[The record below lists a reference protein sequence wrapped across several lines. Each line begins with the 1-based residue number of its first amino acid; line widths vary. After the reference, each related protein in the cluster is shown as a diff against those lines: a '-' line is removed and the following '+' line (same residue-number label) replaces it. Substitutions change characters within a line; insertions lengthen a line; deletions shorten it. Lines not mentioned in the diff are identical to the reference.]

1 MLDDKK
7 KLSEIIEAHVFNP
20 TLGDKYEKI
29 YQFLDLE
36 QTQKINKIIWQI
48 YRKEITLTD
57 FFSRVSSL
65 NLPQFEEKIFP
76 EILKNDLFFLADY
89 LDININDWSSY
100 LNDEDFK
107 NLKFANFFDW
117 LKEELAVEEVVL
129 TDDEIK
135 KLVLVLNSSIK
146 QTKTKEEIVNS
157 LTKSE
162 KIGGLNLK
170 YETAKTVVED
180 FYSWFKEK
188 ENNGEIVTTQQIL
201 PKKNIAAPPTTVASV
216 LKTTP
221 VITPPVIKTQ
231 PQPEL
236 VKSSISKNIKADVEE
251 MQKTLP
257 DGTIKFVSN
266 SFDFQA
272 EEIIKSCDVAVRPEL
287 AQRFKS
293 LIISYLREIRKS
305 SEIRERLL
313 AHTLNGGIGLTPE
326 QADKV
331 IKTIEGFKKKEMGSV
346 VKEIKKPETAIILE
360 PPLEIAKTEIN
371 SESNLI
377 PQVKTEAP
385 APIEKKQAIIE
396 PKTEPVVSASRN
408 PVKLSPVQLPS
419 SSDIKTAAPVLK
431 IIEEKNKPK
440 IEKVSF
446 PEEPPK
452 PPKTMAIPQTTGGR
466 AKVEDVAYKPRLIG
480 PIEELKE
487 MNLVEFRR
495 ISPKPRVAAD
505 KIISKIELLAKE
517 GYEKKIKGIEAWRK
531 SQLCQLYNSLLSES
545 LNKAKPVAEV
555 IKDRVTAKQETLS
568 EDEFKVIMDL
578 NRQLKF

>member
-305 SEIRERLL
+305 SEIRE
-313 AHTLNGGIGLTPE
+313 
-326 QADKV
+326 
-331 IKTIEGFKKKEMGSV
+331 
-346 VKEIKKPETAIILE
+346 
-360 PPLEIAKTEIN
+360 
-371 SESNLI
+371 
-377 PQVKTEAP
+377 
-385 APIEKKQAIIE
+385 
-396 PKTEPVVSASRN
+396 
-408 PVKLSPVQLPS
+408 
-419 SSDIKTAAPVLK
+419 
-431 IIEEKNKPK
+431 
-440 IEKVSF
+440 
-446 PEEPPK
+446 
-452 PPKTMAIPQTTGGR
+452 
-466 AKVEDVAYKPRLIG
+466 
-480 PIEELKE
+480 
-487 MNLVEFRR
+487 
-495 ISPKPRVAAD
+495 
-505 KIISKIELLAKE
+505 
-517 GYEKKIKGIEAWRK
+517 
-531 SQLCQLYNSLLSES
+531 
-545 LNKAKPVAEV
+545 
-555 IKDRVTAKQETLS
+555 
-568 EDEFKVIMDL
+568 
-578 NRQLKF
+578 